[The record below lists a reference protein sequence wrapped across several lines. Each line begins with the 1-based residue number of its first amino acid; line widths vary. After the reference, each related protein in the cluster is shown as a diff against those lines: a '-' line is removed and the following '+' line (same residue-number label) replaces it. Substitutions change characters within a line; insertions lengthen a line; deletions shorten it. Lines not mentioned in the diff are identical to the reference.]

1 MKKQAAQPER
11 TTAGCALD
19 FCTMNDIAKFAV
31 LCAGMMFPALAS
43 ASAQAAAPPPANDF
57 AIHDG
62 DRVVLYG
69 DSITDQRLYST
80 FIEEYVLTRFPDW
93 KVQWTQS
100 GVGGD
105 KVSGGAEG
113 PIDLRIQR
121 DILPYKPNVVTIML
135 GMNDSY
141 YRPPNAAVQKTY
153 EDGYR
158 SMVDTI
164 LSSLPGVKLTLIG
177 PSPYDDVTQPTM
189 HYNEVMQAYSQFD
202 QSEAERTHQG
212 FVDLNAPVVDVL
224 QKVKASSP
232 DLASRLIPDRVHP
245 REGVHW
251 VMAATILKAWHAPAL
266 VSNVTLDAHDAKATN
281 VQNASVTDIKR
292 EKRKTGA
299 IEWSEIENALPLPL
313 PLSATD
319 PVTDL
324 ALEAGG
330 IEAALDQETLSV
342 TGLVV
347 GSYELTIDDQPV
359 GNFTADAL
367 SRGIN
372 LARMATPMLRQSQ
385 TLAWETEHRNELER
399 QLFTLIAGTRE
410 HPEAAP
416 PVEQQAMRQAVAI
429 SIAQQQKD
437 AQPVTHHF
445 ALKPVKSEM
454 TAK

>member
-1 MKKQAAQPER
+1 MK
-11 TTAGCALD
+11 
-19 FCTMNDIAKFAV
+19 DIAKFAAV
-31 LCAGMMFPALAS
+31 CAGMLFPALAY
-43 ASAQAAAPPPANDF
+43 AAEQAVAPPAASDF

-80 FIEEYVLTRFPDW
+80 FIEEYVLTRFPTW

-121 DILPYKPNVVTIML
+121 DVLPHKPNIVTIML
-135 GMNDSY
+135 GMNDGY
-141 YRPPNAAVQKTY
+141 YRPPNPAIQKTY

-164 LSSLPGVKLTLIG
+164 LSSDPGVRLTLIG
-177 PSPYDDVTQPTM
+177 PSPYDDVTQPTK

-202 QSEAERTHQG
+202 KSEADRTHQG

-224 QKVKASSP
+224 EKVKASHSE
-232 DLASRLIPDRVHP
+232 LVSRLIPDRVHP
-245 REGVHW
+245 GEGVHW
-251 VMAATILKAWHAPAL
+251 VMAAAILKAWRAPSL
-266 VSNVTLDAHDAKATN
+266 VSSVTVDAHDAQDTKASN
-281 VQNASVTDIKR
+281 VQNASVTDLKR
-292 EKRKTGA
+292 EKKSGA
-299 IEWSEIENALPLPL
+299 LQWTEIENALPLPL

-324 ALEAGG
+324 AVEAGG
-330 IEAALDQETLSV
+330 IEAALDQETLTV
-342 TGLVV
+342 TGLAA
-347 GSYELTIDDQPV
+347 GDYALTIDDQPV
-359 GNFTADAL
+359 ANLTADAL
-367 SRGIN
+367 QHGVN

-385 TLAWETEHRNELER
+385 TVAWETEHRNELER
-399 QLFTLIAGTRE
+399 QLFTLLAGTKE
-410 HPEAAP
+410 QPEAAP
-416 PVEQQAMRQAVAI
+416 EPEQQAMRQAVAA

-437 AQPVTHHF
+437 AQPVTHRF
-445 ALKPVKSEM
+445 ALKSVKPA
-454 TAK
+454 TLAK

>member
-1 MKKQAAQPER
+1 MK
-11 TTAGCALD
+11 
-19 FCTMNDIAKFAV
+19 DIAKFAAV
-31 LCAGMMFPALAS
+31 CAGILFPALAY
-43 ASAQAAAPPPANDF
+43 AAEQAVAPPAASDF

-80 FIEEYVLTRFPDW
+80 FIEEYVLTRFPTW

-121 DILPYKPNVVTIML
+121 DVLPHKPNIVTIML
-135 GMNDSY
+135 GMNDGY
-141 YRPPNAAVQKTY
+141 YRPPNPAIQKTY

-164 LSSLPGVKLTLIG
+164 LSSDPGVRLTLIG
-177 PSPYDDVTQPTM
+177 PSPYDDVTQPTK

-202 QSEAERTHQG
+202 KSEADRTHQG

-224 QKVKASSP
+224 EKVKASHSE
-232 DLASRLIPDRVHP
+232 LVSRLIPDRVHP
-245 REGVHW
+245 GEGVHW
-251 VMAATILKAWHAPAL
+251 VMAAAILKAWRAPSL
-266 VSNVTLDAHDAKATN
+266 VSSVTVDAHDAQDTKASN
-281 VQNASVTDIKR
+281 VQNASVTDLKR
-292 EKRKTGA
+292 EKKSGA
-299 IEWSEIENALPLPL
+299 LQWTEIENALPLPL

-324 ALEAGG
+324 AVEAGG
-330 IEAALDQETLSV
+330 IEAALDQETLTV
-342 TGLVV
+342 TGLAA
-347 GSYELTIDDQPV
+347 GDYALTIDDQPV
-359 GNFTADAL
+359 ANLTADAL
-367 SRGIN
+367 QHGVN

-385 TLAWETEHRNELER
+385 TVAWETEHRNELER
-399 QLFTLIAGTRE
+399 QLFTLLAGTKE
-410 HPEAAP
+410 QPEAAP
-416 PVEQQAMRQAVAI
+416 EPEQQAMRQAVAA

-437 AQPVTHHF
+437 AQPVTHRF
-445 ALKPVKSEM
+445 ALKSVKPA
-454 TAK
+454 TLAK

>member
-1 MKKQAAQPER
+1 MK
-11 TTAGCALD
+11 
-19 FCTMNDIAKFAV
+19 DIAKLAAV
-31 LCAGMMFPALAS
+31 CAGMLFPTLAY
-43 ASAQAAAPPPANDF
+43 AVEQAVAPPAASDF

-80 FIEEYVLTRFPDW
+80 FIEEYVLTRFPAW

-121 DILPYKPNVVTIML
+121 DVLPHKPNIVTIML
-135 GMNDSY
+135 GMNDGY
-141 YRPPNAAVQKTY
+141 YRPPNPAIQKTY

-164 LSSLPGVKLTLIG
+164 LSSDPGVRLTLIG
-177 PSPYDDVTQPTM
+177 PSPYDDVTQPTK

-202 QSEAERTHQG
+202 KSEADRTHQG

-224 QKVKASSP
+224 EKVKASHSE
-232 DLASRLIPDRVHP
+232 LVSRLIPDRVHP
-245 REGVHW
+245 GEGVHW
-251 VMAATILKAWHAPAL
+251 VMAAAILKAWRAPSL
-266 VSNVTLDAHDAKATN
+266 VSSVTVDAHDAQDTKASN
-281 VQNASVTDIKR
+281 VQNASVTDLKR
-292 EKRKTGA
+292 EKKSGA
-299 IEWSEIENALPLPL
+299 LQWTEIENALPLPL

-324 ALEAGG
+324 AVEAGG
-330 IEAALDQETLSV
+330 IEAALDQETLTV
-342 TGLVV
+342 TGLAA
-347 GSYELTIDDQPV
+347 GDYALTIDDQPV
-359 GNFTADAL
+359 ANLTADAL
-367 SRGIN
+367 QHGVN

-385 TLAWETEHRNELER
+385 TVAWETEHRNELER
-399 QLFTLIAGTRE
+399 QLFTLLAGTKE
-410 HPEAAP
+410 QPEAAP
-416 PVEQQAMRQAVAI
+416 EPEQQAMRQAVAA

-437 AQPVTHHF
+437 AQPVTHRF
-445 ALKPVKSEM
+445 ALKSVKPA
-454 TAK
+454 TLAK

>member
-1 MKKQAAQPER
+1 MK
-11 TTAGCALD
+11 
-19 FCTMNDIAKFAV
+19 DIAKFAA
-31 LCAGMMFPALAS
+31 LCAGVLFPALAS
-43 ASAQAAAPPPANDF
+43 AAAQAAAPPAASDF

-80 FIEEYVLTRFPDW
+80 FIEEYVLTRFPTW

-121 DILPYKPNVVTIML
+121 DVLPYKPNIATIML
-135 GMNDSY
+135 GMNDGY
-141 YRPPNAAVQKTY
+141 YRPPNAAIAKTY

-164 LSSLPGVKLTLIG
+164 LTGDPGVKLTLIG
-177 PSPYDDVTQPTM
+177 PSPYDDVTHPTM
-189 HYNEVMQAYSQFD
+189 QYNEVMQAYSQFD
-202 QSEAERTHQG
+202 KSEADRTHQG

-224 QKVKASSP
+224 EKAKAAHP
-232 DLASRLIPDRVHP
+232 ELASRLIPDRVHP
-245 REGVHW
+245 GEGVHW
-251 VMAATILKAWHAPAL
+251 VMAATILKAWRAPAL
-266 VSNVTLDAHDAKATN
+266 VSSVTVDAHDAKTAT
-281 VQNASVTDIKR
+281 VQNASVTDVKR
-292 EKRKTGA
+292 EKKSGTLQ
-299 IEWSEIENALPLPL
+299 WTEIESALPLPL

-330 IEAALDQETLSV
+330 VEAALDQEMLTV
-342 TGLVV
+342 TGLAP
-347 GSYELTIDDQPV
+347 SDYALTIDGQPV
-359 GNFTADAL
+359 ANFTADAL
-367 SRGIN
+367 QHGIN
-372 LARMATPMLRQSQ
+372 LARLSTPMLRQSQ

-399 QLFTLIAGTRE
+399 RLFTLLAGTKE
-410 HPEAAP
+410 KPEAAP
-416 PVEQQAMRQAVAI
+416 EPEQDAMRQAVAA

-437 AQPVTHHF
+437 AQPVPHRF
-445 ALKPVKSEM
+445 ALTPVKRGNACEIIR
-454 TAK
+454 A

>member
-1 MKKQAAQPER
+1 MK
-11 TTAGCALD
+11 
-19 FCTMNDIAKFAV
+19 DIAKFAAV
-31 LCAGMMFPALAS
+31 CAGILFPALAY
-43 ASAQAAAPPPANDF
+43 AAEQAVAPPAASDF

-80 FIEEYVLTRFPDW
+80 FIEEYVLTRFPTW

-121 DILPYKPNVVTIML
+121 DVLPHKPNIVTIML
-135 GMNDSY
+135 GMNDGY
-141 YRPPNAAVQKTY
+141 YRPPNPAIQKTY

-164 LSSLPGVKLTLIG
+164 LSSDPGVRLTLIG
-177 PSPYDDVTQPTM
+177 PSPYDDVTQPTK

-202 QSEAERTHQG
+202 KSEADRTHQG

-224 QKVKASSP
+224 EKVKASHSE
-232 DLASRLIPDRVHP
+232 LVSRLIPDRVHP
-245 REGVHW
+245 GEGVHW
-251 VMAATILKAWHAPAL
+251 VMAAAILKAWRAPSL
-266 VSNVTLDAHDAKATN
+266 VSSVTVDAHDAHDTKASK
-281 VQNASVTDIKR
+281 VQNASVTDLKR
-292 EKRKTGA
+292 EKKSGA
-299 IEWSEIENALPLPL
+299 LQWTEIENALPLPL

-324 ALEAGG
+324 AVEAGG
-330 IEAALDQETLSV
+330 IEAALDQETLTV
-342 TGLVV
+342 TGLAA
-347 GSYELTIDDQPV
+347 GDYALTIDDQPV
-359 GNFTADAL
+359 ANLTADAL
-367 SRGIN
+367 QHGVN

-385 TLAWETEHRNELER
+385 TVAWETEHRNELER
-399 QLFTLIAGTRE
+399 RLFTLLAGTKE
-410 HPEAAP
+410 QPEAAP
-416 PVEQQAMRQAVAI
+416 EPEQQAMRQAVAA

-437 AQPVTHHF
+437 AQPVTHRF
-445 ALKPVKSEM
+445 ALKSVKPA
-454 TAK
+454 TLAK